1 VGKKTEA
8 EQKEKKNKKQ
18 KNKTYSFMIYSKKHG
33 FSHVFLDNL
42 QQVLHK
48 QTMVTVWQF
57 ASMPLWGA
65 RWSSAIFFFFFFFSS
80 QKKKAQKSPKL
91 DTKNKTQTK
100 TQTKTKK
107 KKHRRDAEP
116 RRVPSGPRRDGVSLE
131 QDDVAAGVE
140 AVEQREVVR
149 ARGADD
155 AAADDDAPRAR
166 GERGF
171 RGLRGEPSPKNPEHC
186 PNVL

>member
-1 VGKKTEA
+1 VGNKTEE
-8 EQKEKKNKKQ
+8 EQKEKKNKKTKQ
-18 KNKTYSFMIYSKKHG
+18 KMHSFMIYHG
-33 FSHVFLDNL
+33 FPHVFLDNS
-42 QQVLHK
+42 QQGLNK

-65 RWSSAIFFFFFFFSS
+65 RWSSAIFFFSFFFFS
-80 QKKKAQKSPKL
+80 QAKKKRRKKNQNGH
-91 DTKNKTQTK
+91 KNKNK
-100 TQTKTKK
+100 NKNKNKK

-171 RGLRGEPSPKNPEHC
+171 RGLRGEPPPKNPQHC
-186 PNVL
+186 RT